1 MKKLLLILILF
12 YIQSSYGYY
21 LEYDKTSSI
30 SKVTSIKG
38 ITSLH
43 SGCGLKSFEGTI
55 KKINRVKNSLEISI
69 NTSTNNHEFFYMDVS
84 EFSMSEL
91 RSMNPI
97 LTVGERVRV
106 EGQVCGSGGFFY
118 PVNIIDLGK
127 KKTFRGWVDEVLG
140 KFGLEK

>member
-1 MKKLLLILILF
+1 MFL
-12 YIQSSYGYY
+12 YISNSYGYY

-30 SKVTSIKG
+30 TKVTSIKG
-38 ITSLH
+38 ITTLH
-43 SGCGLKSFEGTI
+43 SECGLKSFEGTI
-55 KKINRVKNSLEISI
+55 KKIDRVKNSLEISI
-69 NTSTNNHEFFYMDVS
+69 NTTTNNDEIFYMDVS
-84 EFSMSEL
+84 ELSMSEL

-118 PVNIIDLGK
+118 PVNIINLGK
-127 KKTFRGWVDEVLG
+127 KKTLRGWVDESLG